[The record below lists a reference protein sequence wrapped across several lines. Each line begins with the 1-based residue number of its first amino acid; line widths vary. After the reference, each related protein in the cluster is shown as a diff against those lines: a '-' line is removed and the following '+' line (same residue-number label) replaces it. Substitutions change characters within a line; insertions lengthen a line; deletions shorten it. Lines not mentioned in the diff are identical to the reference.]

1 MIEIK
6 KSIHSIFNEIFSTKI
21 ELLKSNIKLIEID
34 DLIEYYK
41 KNKKELF
48 LKKENFEKN
57 LLEYFSKIDFNFSFS
72 ENEKNNSKYIKE
84 IIDTL
89 EDFYQETFDSIT
101 KDIRIKTIEKIK
113 KLINFIGFLY
123 INSINI
129 IFDYSLI
136 FVNIKIERA
145 PPIYF

>member
-6 KSIHSIFNEIFSTKI
+6 KSIHSMFNELFNTKI
-21 ELLKSNIKLIEID
+21 ELLKSNIKLIEIN
-34 DLIEYYK
+34 DLIEYYR
-41 KNKKELF
+41 KNKEELF

-57 LLEYFSKIDFNFSFS
+57 LLEYFSKIDFKFSFS
-72 ENEKNNSKYIKE
+72 ENEENNSKYIKE

-89 EDFYQETFDSIT
+89 EDLYQETFDSIT

-113 KLINFIGFLY
+113 KLINFIGLLY
-123 INSINI
+123 INNVNI

-136 FVNIKIERA
+136 FVNVKIERA
-145 PPIYF
+145 PPVF

>member
-6 KSIHSIFNEIFSTKI
+6 KSIHSMFNELFNTKI
-21 ELLKSNIKLIEID
+21 ELLKSNIKLIEIN
-34 DLIEYYK
+34 DLIEYYR
-41 KNKKELF
+41 KNKEELF

-72 ENEKNNSKYIKE
+72 ENEENNSKYIKE

-89 EDFYQETFDSIT
+89 EDLYQETFDSIT

-113 KLINFIGFLY
+113 KLINFIGLLY
-123 INSINI
+123 INNVNI

-136 FVNIKIERA
+136 FVNVKIERA
-145 PPIYF
+145 PPVF

>member
-6 KSIHSIFNEIFSTKI
+6 KSIYSMFNELFNTKI

-41 KNKKELF
+41 KNKEELF

-72 ENEKNNSKYIKE
+72 ENEENNSKYIKE

-89 EDFYQETFDSIT
+89 EDLYQETFDNIT

-113 KLINFIGFLY
+113 KLINFIGLLY
-123 INSINI
+123 INNINI

-136 FVNIKIERA
+136 FVNVKIERA
-145 PPIYF
+145 PPVL

>member
-6 KSIHSIFNEIFSTKI
+6 KSIHSMFNELFNTKI
-21 ELLKSNIKLIEID
+21 ELLKSNIKLIEIN
-34 DLIEYYK
+34 DLIEYYR
-41 KNKKELF
+41 KNKEELF

-57 LLEYFSKIDFNFSFS
+57 LLEYFSKIDFKFSFS
-72 ENEKNNSKYIKE
+72 ENEENNSKYIKE

-89 EDFYQETFDSIT
+89 EDLYQETFDSIT

-113 KLINFIGFLY
+113 KLINFIGLLY
-123 INSINI
+123 INNINI

-136 FVNIKIERA
+136 FVNVKIERA
-145 PPIYF
+145 PPVF